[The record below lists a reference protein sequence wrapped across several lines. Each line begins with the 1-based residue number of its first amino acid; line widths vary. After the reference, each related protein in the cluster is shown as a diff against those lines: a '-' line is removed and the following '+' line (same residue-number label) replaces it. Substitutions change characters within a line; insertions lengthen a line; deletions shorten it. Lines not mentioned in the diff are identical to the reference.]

1 MIQLSPRG
9 GAVYRLLSL
18 LVGLIALYG
27 LGALLGA
34 SFVLLGNPLA
44 DHVAESTI
52 RALTNRAFDLA
63 LLSGLVAAG
72 LLMAGGAMSSRG
84 SRWLSRGWIALALGS
99 LLATPLV
106 DDLMLSIALAIGLLL
121 VALLLKPTGLA
132 ERGIQRV
139 WRLGMSLA
147 ALSLTLPHLIDSVSA
162 AAFRA
167 FQLQVAFAFAM
178 LSIVY
183 WLFGCF
189 SRVEPDWARDSLRT
203 CSILLLLGG
212 GLVYAGRLGLSASI
226 ALVAGTV
233 VLLCFVVIASHWVR
247 AISRRNENATLS
259 PHWLALA
266 TLLLLVNGLLGALSI
281 QPGIQ
286 AAMRGNEL
294 MAAQDWLAGCGL
306 LCVLLALGNQA
317 ASDLRG
323 DNRRITGYIPFWLCG
338 FGAALAAIFQA
349 GRGLL
354 QHYLRAADTAELL
367 LPLSALWIGCLF
379 AFTAGLLIYA
389 LGYLVR
395 LPRIRILAD

>member
-27 LGALLGA
+27 LGALLEA
-34 SFVLLGNPLA
+34 SYALPGNPLA
-44 DHVAESTI
+44 EHAAESTI

-99 LLATPLV
+99 MLATPLV
-106 DDLMLSIALAIGLLL
+106 DELMLAIALSIGVLL
-121 VALLLKPTGLA
+121 VALLPKPAGLA
-132 ERGIQRV
+132 EQGIQRV
-139 WRLGMSLA
+139 WRLGLLLA
-147 ALSLTLPHLIDSVSA
+147 ALSLPLPYLFDSAPA
-162 AAFRA
+162 AVFRA
-167 FQLQVAFAFAM
+167 VQLQVAFAFAM

-189 SRVEPDWARDSLRT
+189 SRVEPGWARDSLRT

-212 GLVYAGRLGLSASI
+212 GLVCVGRLGLSASI
-226 ALVAGTV
+226 ALVAGPMA
-233 VLLCFVVIASHWVR
+233 LLCFLIIAAHWVR

-259 PHWLALA
+259 PHWLALS

-306 LCVLLALGNQA
+306 LCVVLALGNQA

-338 FGAALAAIFQA
+338 FGATLAAIFQA

-354 QHYLRAADTAELL
+354 QHYLHAAATDELL
-367 LPLSALWIGCLF
+367 LPMSALWLVCLL
-379 AFTAGLLIYA
+379 AFMAGLSIYA
-389 LGYLVR
+389 LGYLAR

>member
-27 LGALLGA
+27 LG
-34 SFVLLGNPLA
+34 VLLVASYALPGNPLA
-44 DHVAESTI
+44 EHVAESLI

-72 LLMAGGAMSSRG
+72 LLMAGRAVSSRG
-84 SRWLSRGWIALALGS
+84 SRWLLRGWSSLALGS
-99 LLATPLV
+99 LLVTPLV
-106 DDLMLSIALAIGLLL
+106 GELTLSIALSIGLLL
-121 VALLLKPTGLA
+121 VALLPKPTGLA
-132 ERGIQRV
+132 ERDIQRV
-139 WRLGMSLA
+139 WRLGMLLA
-147 ALSLTLPHLIDSVSA
+147 ALSLPLPHLIDSAPA
-162 AAFRA
+162 AVFRA
-167 FQLQVAFAFAM
+167 VQLQVAFALAM

-189 SRVEPDWARDSLRT
+189 SRVEPGWARDSLRT

-212 GLVYAGRLGLSASI
+212 GLVCAGRLGLPASI
-226 ALVAGTV
+226 ALMAGTV
-233 VLLCFVVIASHWVR
+233 VLLCFVIIASHWVR

-266 TLLLLVNGLLGALSI
+266 TLLWLVNGLLGALSI

-286 AAMRGNEL
+286 AAIRGSEL

-306 LCVLLALGNQA
+306 LCVLLALANQA

-354 QHYLRAADTAELL
+354 QHYLHADATDELL
-367 LPLSALWIGCLF
+367 LPMSALWMGCLF
-379 AFTAGLLIYA
+379 AFTAGLYMYA

>member
-27 LGALLGA
+27 LGALLEA
-34 SFVLLGNPLA
+34 SYALPGNPLA
-44 DHVAESTI
+44 EHAAESTI

-63 LLSGLVAAG
+63 LLSGLVAVG

-106 DDLMLSIALAIGLLL
+106 DELMLAIALSIGVLL
-121 VALLLKPTGLA
+121 VALLPKPAGLA
-132 ERGIQRV
+132 EQGIQRV
-139 WRLGMSLA
+139 WRLGLLLA
-147 ALSLTLPHLIDSVSA
+147 ALSLPLPHLFDSAPA
-162 AAFRA
+162 AVFRA
-167 FQLQVAFAFAM
+167 VQLQVAFAFAM

-183 WLFGCF
+183 WLFGGF
-189 SRVEPDWARDSLRT
+189 SLVKLDWARDSLRT

-212 GLVYAGRLGLSASI
+212 GLVCVGRLGLSASI
-226 ALVAGTV
+226 ALVAGPMA
-233 VLLCFVVIASHWVR
+233 LLCFLIIAAHWVR

-259 PHWLALA
+259 PHWLALS

-306 LCVLLALGNQA
+306 LCVVLALGNQA

-338 FGAALAAIFQA
+338 FGATLAAIFQA

-354 QHYLRAADTAELL
+354 QHYLHAAATDELL
-367 LPLSALWIGCLF
+367 LPMSALWLVCLL
-379 AFTAGLLIYA
+379 AFMAGLSIYA
-389 LGYLVR
+389 LGYLAR

>member
-27 LGALLGA
+27 LGVLLGA
-34 SFVLLGNPLA
+34 AYALPGNPLA
-44 DHVAESTI
+44 QPAAESTI
-52 RALTNRAFDLA
+52 KTLTNRAFDLA
-63 LLSGLVAAG
+63 LFSGLVAAG
-72 LLMAGGAMSSRG
+72 LLMAGAALSSRRAG
-84 SRWLSRGWIALALGS
+84 WLSRGWIALALGS
-99 LLATPLV
+99 LLATPFV
-106 DDLMLSIALAIGLLL
+106 GELMLAIALAIGLLL
-121 VALLLKPTGLA
+121 VALLPKPAGLA

-139 WRLGMSLA
+139 WRLGLLLA
-147 ALSLTLPHLIDSVSA
+147 ALSLPLPHLTDSAPA
-162 AAFRA
+162 AVFRA
-167 FQLQVAFAFAM
+167 VQLQVAFAFAM

-183 WLFGCF
+183 WLFASF
-189 SRVEPDWARDSLRT
+189 SRVEPGWARDSLRT
-203 CSILLLLGG
+203 CSMLLLLGG
-212 GLVYAGRLGLSASI
+212 GLVSVGRLGLSRPV
-226 ALVAGTV
+226 ALAAGTV
-233 VLLCFVVIASHWVR
+233 VLLCYILIAAHWVR

-266 TLLLLVNGLLGALSI
+266 TLLWLVNGLLGALSI

-354 QHYLRAADTAELL
+354 QHYLRSAATDELL
-367 LPLSALWIGCLF
+367 LPMSALWMVCLL
-379 AFTAGLLIYA
+379 AFTAGLCIYA
-389 LGYLVR
+389 LSYLAR